1 MLQSLF
7 DCNSI
12 HKLPRVLP
20 APYAEKGIVKMSKE
34 KILIIYE
41 DFSAGGS
48 TTSLLALLNAWDY
61 DRYGVDLLPY
71 RLGAEERARLESR
84 IPPQVNILNDAVKL
98 GNSPKNRPLKGALMI
113 TSPHFHKAIKARK
126 NGANKYVVL
135 QHMGYAKVRLCRR
148 IPEIYRAAIAF
159 IEGWSTS
166 YLLSDKVK
174 ADKKIAFV
182 HLDYKTAG
190 VDPEIDRKPFEK
202 LNSLIAVSDSCRK
215 GLIELYPEYSDKITA
230 IENLHQ
236 TELIKKLSKQAPPE
250 GFPDRVNFLT
260 VCRPDI
266 KVKGLDRLLDAAV
279 NLRKSG
285 YKFTWAVVG
294 AGGYEQFLQM
304 LKERD
309 LQDCVLPFNVTE
321 NPYPCFIRADWFVL
335 TSRTEAK
342 PMTVTE
348 SMILGTPCIVTDYA
362 SATEQIE
369 NGINGIITENST
381 DGIITALK
389 QVLDAK
395 ELRKAFTDSL
405 QSRSYDNTE
414 ELQKLYGII

>member
-1 MLQSLF
+1 
-7 DCNSI
+7 
-12 HKLPRVLP
+12 
-20 APYAEKGIVKMSKE
+20 MSKE

-61 DRYGVDLLPY
+61 DRYSVDLLPY
-71 RLGAEERARLESR
+71 RLTEAAKKRLESQL
-84 IPPQVNILNDAVKL
+84 PKQVNILENAVKH
-98 GNSPKNRPLKGALMI
+98 GNSTQNRLIKGAKLL
-113 TSPHFHKAIKARK
+113 TSPHFHKAMKARR
-126 NGANKYVVL
+126 NGANKYPVL

-148 IPEIYRAAIAF
+148 ITEIYRAAVAF
-159 IEGWSTS
+159 IEGWSTA
-166 YLLSDKVK
+166 YLLSDKIK
-174 ADKKIAFV
+174 ADKKLAFI

-190 VDPEIDRKPFEK
+190 VDPEIDRIPLGKADC
-202 LNSLIAVSDSCRK
+202 IVAVSDSCRM
-215 GLIELYPEYSDKITA
+215 GLTELYPEYTDKILK

-236 TELIKKLSKQAPPE
+236 TELIRKSSEKEPPE
-250 GFPDRVNFLT
+250 GFPDHVNFLT

-279 NLRKSG
+279 NLRKTG
-285 YKFTWAVVG
+285 YKFIWAVVG
-294 AGGYEQFLQM
+294 AGGSEEFLRM

-309 LQDCVLPFNVTE
+309 LENCVLPFKTTE
-321 NPYPCFIRADWFVL
+321 NPYPCYLRTDWFVL

-348 SMILGTPCIVTDYA
+348 AQILGTPCIVTDYA
-362 SATEQIE
+362 SAAEQIE
-369 NGINGIITENST
+369 NGVNGIITENST
-381 DGIITALK
+381 YGIITALK

-395 ELRKAFTDSL
+395 ETRKAFTDSL